1 MSGFE
6 GVDNVVYGKAEHLK
20 DVAERARVLMERENV
35 EAIVA
40 SSCENFYYLS
50 GHPSTFMYTLR
61 MNEVALAVMFRDPSR
76 RTVII
81 MNEFEAAGVPDE
93 LPQCELRTYPT
104 WVDVDDP
111 FGLRGDRYEG
121 RRPVNHQVEE
131 MFGLLREVLEEYGI
145 RSGKVAVELSGMR
158 HPAVNALREA
168 VPSLKLTEAGALLT
182 ELRARKT
189 HWEVEQLRQS
199 CAYAEI
205 GIAETIKGIRAGSSA
220 AEIADAFRLALLTH
234 ADGAPSR
241 FHMIS
246 VGANFAPAHI
256 FDTRPGQPG
265 DVIKF
270 DVGVDVAGYGS
281 DIARTFV
288 LGSPSDTVKRI
299 YGALRAG
306 HDRLLELIEP
316 GLPMSRAFDE
326 AMRVIR
332 RSGLPNYN
340 RGHLGH
346 SAGLSLAAEEAPF
359 LSPAEE
365 AVFVPGMVIC
375 LETPY
380 YGYGIGSIMIEDM
393 VLVTE
398 NGCERLNKLS
408 RDLISL

>member
-1 MSGFE
+1 M
-6 GVDNVVYGKAEHLK
+6 VHGKAEHLK
-20 DVAERARVLMERENV
+20 NVAERARAIMEKENV
-35 EAIVA
+35 EALVA

-61 MNEVALAVMFRDPSR
+61 MSEVALAVMFRDPTR

-81 MNEFEAAGVPDE
+81 MNEFEAAGVPED

-111 FGLRGDRYEG
+111 LGLRGAKYEG
-121 RRPVNHQVEE
+121 RRPVNHQVQE
-131 MFGLLREVLEEYGI
+131 MFGLLRQVLAENGI
-145 RSGKVAVELSGMR
+145 SSGKAAVEMSSMR
-158 HPAVNALREA
+158 YPAVNALREA
-168 VPSLKLTEAGALLT
+168 VPDLDLTEASAILT

-189 HWEVEQLRQS
+189 HWEIEQLRKS

-205 GIAETIKGIRAGSSA
+205 GITESVKGIRTGSSA
-220 AEIADAFRLALLTH
+220 SEIADHFRLALLTH
-234 ADGAPSR
+234 ADGSSSR

-246 VGANFAPAHI
+246 VGAHFAPAHI
-256 FDTRPGQPG
+256 FDTHSGQPG
-265 DVIKF
+265 DLIKF

-316 GLPMSRAFDE
+316 GLPMKRAFDE
-326 AMRVIR
+326 VMPLIR

-359 LSPAEE
+359 LSPSENT
-365 AVFVPGMVIC
+365 VFLPDMVIC

-380 YGYGIGSIMIEDM
+380 YGHGIGSIMIEDM
-393 VLVTE
+393 VLVTN

>member
-1 MSGFE
+1 MVPS
-6 GVDNVVYGKAEHLK
+6 KAEHLK
-20 DVAERARVLMERENV
+20 NVAERARAIMEKENV
-35 EAIVA
+35 EALVA

-61 MNEVALAVMFRDPSR
+61 MSEVALAVMFRDPSR

-81 MNEFEAAGVPDE
+81 MNEFEAAGVPAD
-93 LPQCELRTYPT
+93 LPECELRTYPT

-111 FGLRGDRYEG
+111 LGLRGAKYEG
-121 RRPVNHQVEE
+121 RRPVNHQVQE
-131 MFGLLREVLEEYGI
+131 MFGLLGQVLAEHGI
-145 RSGKVAVELSGMR
+145 HSGRIAVELSSMR
-158 HPAVNALREA
+158 YPAVNALREA
-168 VPSLKLTEAGALLT
+168 VPGLELTEAGAILT
-182 ELRARKT
+182 ELRALKTPWEIAHLRK
-189 HWEVEQLRQS
+189 S
-199 CAYAEI
+199 CEYAEI
-205 GIAETIKGIRAGSSA
+205 GISETIKGIRAGSSA

-234 ADGAPSR
+234 ADGSSSR

-246 VGANFAPAHI
+246 VGAHFAPAHI

-265 DVIKF
+265 DLIKF

-288 LGSPSDTVKRI
+288 LGAPSDTVKRI

-316 GLPMSRAFDE
+316 GMPMKQAFDE
-326 AMRVIR
+326 VMPLIR

-359 LSPAEE
+359 LSPSEE
-365 AVFVPGMVIC
+365 TVFRPGMVIC

-380 YGYGIGSIMIEDM
+380 YGYGVGSIMIEDM
-393 VLVTE
+393 VLVTD

-408 RDLISL
+408 RDLITL

>member
-1 MSGFE
+1 MVPS
-6 GVDNVVYGKAEHLK
+6 KAEHLK
-20 DVAERARVLMERENV
+20 NVAERARAIMEKENV
-35 EAIVA
+35 EALVA

-61 MNEVALAVMFRDPSR
+61 MSEVALAVMFRDPSR

-81 MNEFEAAGVPDE
+81 MNEFEAAGVPAD
-93 LPQCELRTYPT
+93 LPECELRTYPT

-111 FGLRGDRYEG
+111 LGLRGAKYEG
-121 RRPVNHQVEE
+121 RRPVNHQVQE
-131 MFGLLREVLEEYGI
+131 MFGLLGQVLAGHGI
-145 RSGKVAVELSGMR
+145 HSGRIAVELNSMR
-158 HPAVNALREA
+158 YPAVNALREA
-168 VPSLKLTEAGALLT
+168 VPGLELTEAGAILT
-182 ELRARKT
+182 ELRALKTPWEIAHLRK
-189 HWEVEQLRQS
+189 S
-199 CAYAEI
+199 CEYAEI

-234 ADGAPSR
+234 ADGSSSR

-246 VGANFAPAHI
+246 VGAHFAPAHI

-265 DVIKF
+265 DLIKF

-288 LGSPSDTVKRI
+288 LGAPSDTVKRI

-316 GLPMSRAFDE
+316 GMPMKQAFDE
-326 AMRVIR
+326 VMPLIR

-359 LSPAEE
+359 LSPSEKT
-365 AVFVPGMVIC
+365 VFRPGMVIC

-380 YGYGIGSIMIEDM
+380 YGYGVGSIMIEDM
-393 VLVTE
+393 VLVTD

>member
-1 MSGFE
+1 MKF
-6 GVDNVVYGKAEHLK
+6 DKAAHLAS
-20 DVAERARVLMERENV
+20 VAERARSIMEKENI

-40 SSCENFYYLS
+40 SGCENFYYLS

-61 MNEVALAVMFRDPSR
+61 MSEVALAVMFRDPSR
-76 RTVII
+76 QTVII
-81 MNEFEAAGVPDE
+81 MNEFEAAGVPND

-111 FGLRGDRYEG
+111 LGLRGDKYEG
-121 RRPVNHQVEE
+121 RRPVNHQVQE
-131 MFGLLREVLEEYGI
+131 MFGLLQHVLADYGV
-145 RSGKVAVELSGMR
+145 STGKIAVELGSMKY
-158 HPAVNALREA
+158 AAAQALQGALPNVE
-168 VPSLKLTEAGALLT
+168 LTEASAIFT
-182 ELRARKT
+182 ELRMLKT
-189 HWEVEQLRQS
+189 PWEVEQLRQS

-205 GIAETIKGIRAGSSA
+205 GITEAIKGIHIGSSA

-234 ADGAPSR
+234 ANGSPSR

-246 VGANFAPAHI
+246 VGDHFAPAHI
-256 FDTRPGQPG
+256 FDTRPSQTG

-288 LGSPSDTVKRI
+288 LSEPSDPVKRI
-299 YGALRAG
+299 YNALRTG
-306 HDRLLELIEP
+306 HDHLLKIIEP
-316 GLPMSRAFDE
+316 GMPMKHAFND
-326 AMRVIR
+326 AMSIIR
-332 RSGLPNYN
+332 QSGLPAYN

-359 LSPAEE
+359 LSPSENTI
-365 AVFVPGMVIC
+365 FQPGMVIC

-393 VLVTE
+393 VLITD
-398 NGCERLNKLS
+398 NGIERLNTLS
-408 RDLISL
+408 RDLIVL

>member
-1 MSGFE
+1 MVPS
-6 GVDNVVYGKAEHLK
+6 KAEHLK
-20 DVAERARVLMERENV
+20 NVAERARAIMEKENV
-35 EAIVA
+35 EALVA

-61 MNEVALAVMFRDPSR
+61 MSEVALAVMFRDPSR

-81 MNEFEAAGVPDE
+81 MNEFEAAGVPAD
-93 LPQCELRTYPT
+93 LPECELRTYPT

-111 FGLRGDRYEG
+111 LGLRGAKYEG
-121 RRPVNHQVEE
+121 RRPVNHQVQE
-131 MFGLLREVLEEYGI
+131 MFGLLGQVLAGHGI
-145 RSGKVAVELSGMR
+145 HSGRIAVELSSMR
-158 HPAVNALREA
+158 YPAVNALREA
-168 VPSLKLTEAGALLT
+168 VPGLELTEAGAILT
-182 ELRARKT
+182 ELRALKTPWEIEHLRK
-189 HWEVEQLRQS
+189 S
-199 CAYAEI
+199 CEYAEI

-234 ADGAPSR
+234 ADGSSSR

-246 VGANFAPAHI
+246 VGAHFAPAHI

-265 DVIKF
+265 DLIKF

-288 LGSPSDTVKRI
+288 LGAPSDTVKRI

-316 GLPMSRAFDE
+316 GMPMKQAFDE
-326 AMRVIR
+326 VMPLIR

-359 LSPAEE
+359 LSPSEKT
-365 AVFVPGMVIC
+365 VFRPGMVIC

-380 YGYGIGSIMIEDM
+380 YGYGVGSIMIEDM
-393 VLVTE
+393 VLVTD

>member
-1 MSGFE
+1 MVPS
-6 GVDNVVYGKAEHLK
+6 KAEHLK
-20 DVAERARVLMERENV
+20 NVAERARTIMEKENV
-35 EAIVA
+35 EALVA

-81 MNEFEAAGVPDE
+81 MNEFEAAGVPAD
-93 LPQCELRTYPT
+93 LPGCELRTYPT

-111 FGLRGDRYEG
+111 LGLRGGNYEG
-121 RRPVNHQVEE
+121 RRPVNHQVQE
-131 MFGLLREVLEEYGI
+131 MFGLLGQVLAEHGI
-145 RSGKVAVELSGMR
+145 SGGKVAVELNSMR
-158 HPAVNALREA
+158 YPAVNALREA
-168 VPSLKLTEAGALLT
+168 VPDLEFTEAGAILT
-182 ELRARKT
+182 ELRALKT
-189 HWEVEQLRQS
+189 PWEIAQLRKS
-199 CAYAEI
+199 CEYAEI

-234 ADGAPSR
+234 ADGSSTR

-246 VGANFAPAHI
+246 VGAHFAPAHI

-265 DVIKF
+265 DLIKF

-316 GLPMSRAFDE
+316 GMPMKRAFDE
-326 AMRVIR
+326 VMPLIR

-359 LSPAEE
+359 LSPSEE
-365 AVFVPGMVIC
+365 TVFRPGMVIC

-380 YGYGIGSIMIEDM
+380 YGYGVGSIMIEDM
-393 VLVTE
+393 VLVTDS
-398 NGCERLNKLS
+398 GSERLNKLS

>member
-1 MSGFE
+1 M
-6 GVDNVVYGKAEHLK
+6 VLLNKAEHLR
-20 DVAERARVLMERENV
+20 DVTERARAIMEKEKV

-40 SSCENFYYLS
+40 SGCENFYYLS

-61 MNEVALAVMFRDPSR
+61 MSEVALAVMFRDPSR

-81 MNEFEAAGVPDE
+81 MNEFEAAGVPED
-93 LPQCELRTYPT
+93 LPGCELRTYPT

-111 FGLRGDRYEG
+111 LGLRGNRYEG
-121 RRPVNHQVEE
+121 RRPVNHQVQE
-131 MFGLLREVLEEYGI
+131 MFGLLGEVLNEYGI
-145 RSGKVAVELSGMR
+145 SSGTVAAELNAMRYPAVE
-158 HPAVNALREA
+158 ALREA
-168 VPSLKLTEAGALLT
+168 VPGLQLTEAGPVLT
-182 ELRARKT
+182 ELRALKT
-189 HWEVEQLRQS
+189 PWEIAQLRKS
-199 CAYAEI
+199 CEYAEI
-205 GIAETIKGIRAGSSA
+205 GITETIKNIRAGSSA
-220 AEIADAFRLALLTH
+220 AEIADTFRLALLTH
-234 ADGAPSR
+234 ADGSNSR

-246 VGANFAPAHI
+246 VGSHFAPAHI

-265 DVIKF
+265 DLVKF

-288 LGSPSDTVKRI
+288 LGTPSDTVKRI
-299 YGALRAG
+299 YSALRTG

-316 GLPMSRAFDE
+316 GMPMKHAFDE
-326 AMRVIR
+326 VMPVIR

-359 LSPAEE
+359 LSPSEE
-365 AVFVPGMVIC
+365 TIFRPGMVIC

-408 RDLISL
+408 RELISL

>member
-1 MSGFE
+1 M
-6 GVDNVVYGKAEHLK
+6 VYGKAEHLK
-20 DVAERARVLMERENV
+20 NIAERARAIMERENV

-76 RTVII
+76 RTVVI
-81 MNEFEAAGVPDE
+81 MNEFEAAGVPDD
-93 LPQCELRTYPT
+93 LPHCELRTYPT

-111 FGLRGDRYEG
+111 LGLRGDRYEG
-121 RRPVNHQVEE
+121 RRPVNHQVGE
-131 MFGLLREVLEEYGI
+131 MFGLLREVLAEYGV
-145 RSGKVAVELSGMR
+145 RSGKVAVELSAMR
-158 HPAVNALREA
+158 YPAVNALREA
-168 VPSLKLTEAGALLT
+168 VPGLELTEAGGLLA

-189 HWEVEQLRQS
+189 PWEVEQLRQS

-205 GIAETIKGIRAGSSA
+205 GIAEAIKEIRTGSSA
-220 AEIADAFRLALLTH
+220 ADIADAFRRALLTH
-234 ADGAPSR
+234 ANGAPSR

-246 VGANFAPAHI
+246 VGAKFAPAHI

-281 DIARTFV
+281 DMARTFV

-316 GLPMSRAFDE
+316 GLPMSRAFDD
-326 AMRVIR
+326 AMQVIR

-393 VLVTE
+393 VLVTD

>member
-1 MSGFE
+1 MVPS
-6 GVDNVVYGKAEHLK
+6 KAEHLK
-20 DVAERARVLMERENV
+20 NVAERARAIMEKENV
-35 EAIVA
+35 EALVA

-61 MNEVALAVMFRDPSR
+61 MSEVALAVMFRDPSR

-81 MNEFEAAGVPDE
+81 MNEFEAAGVPAD
-93 LPQCELRTYPT
+93 LPECELRTYPT

-111 FGLRGDRYEG
+111 LGLRGAKYEG
-121 RRPVNHQVEE
+121 RRPVNHQVQE
-131 MFGLLREVLEEYGI
+131 MFGLLGQVLAGHGI
-145 RSGKVAVELSGMR
+145 HSGRIAVELNSMR
-158 HPAVNALREA
+158 YPAVNALREA
-168 VPSLKLTEAGALLT
+168 VPGLELTEAGAILT
-182 ELRARKT
+182 ELRALKTPWEIAHLRK
-189 HWEVEQLRQS
+189 S
-199 CAYAEI
+199 CEYAEI

-234 ADGAPSR
+234 ADGSSSR

-246 VGANFAPAHI
+246 VGAHFAPAHI
-256 FDTRPGQPG
+256 FDTRPAQPG
-265 DVIKF
+265 DLIKF

-288 LGSPSDTVKRI
+288 LGAPSDTVKRI

-316 GLPMSRAFDE
+316 GMPMKQAFDE
-326 AMRVIR
+326 VMPLIR

-359 LSPAEE
+359 LSPSEE
-365 AVFVPGMVIC
+365 TVFRPGMVIC

-380 YGYGIGSIMIEDM
+380 YGYGVGSIMIEDM
-393 VLVTE
+393 VLVTD

-408 RDLISL
+408 RDLITL

>member
-1 MSGFE
+1 MVPS
-6 GVDNVVYGKAEHLK
+6 KAEHLK
-20 DVAERARVLMERENV
+20 NVAERARAIMERENV
-35 EAIVA
+35 EALVA

-81 MNEFEAAGVPDE
+81 MNEFEAAGVPED
-93 LPQCELRTYPT
+93 LPGCELRTYPT

-111 FGLRGDRYEG
+111 LGLRGGNYEG
-121 RRPVNHQVEE
+121 RRPVNHQVQE
-131 MFGLLREVLEEYGI
+131 MFGLLGQVLAEHGI
-145 RSGKVAVELSGMR
+145 SGGKIAVELNSMR
-158 HPAVNALREA
+158 YPAVNALREA
-168 VPSLKLTEAGALLT
+168 VPGLEFTEAGAILT
-182 ELRARKT
+182 ELRALKT
-189 HWEVEQLRQS
+189 PWEIAQLRKS
-199 CAYAEI
+199 CEYAEI

-220 AEIADAFRLALLTH
+220 AEIADAFRLALLTY
-234 ADGAPSR
+234 ADGSSSR

-246 VGANFAPAHI
+246 VGAHFAPAHI

-265 DVIKF
+265 DLIKF

-316 GLPMSRAFDE
+316 GMPMKRAFDE
-326 AMRVIR
+326 VMPLIR

-359 LSPAEE
+359 LSPSEE
-365 AVFVPGMVIC
+365 TVFRPGMVIC

-380 YGYGIGSIMIEDM
+380 YGYGVGSIMIEDM
-393 VLVTE
+393 VLVTDS
-398 NGCERLNKLS
+398 GCERLNKLS

>member
-1 MSGFE
+1 MVPS
-6 GVDNVVYGKAEHLK
+6 KAEHLK
-20 DVAERARVLMERENV
+20 NVAERARAIMEKENV
-35 EAIVA
+35 EALVA

-61 MNEVALAVMFRDPSR
+61 MSEVALAVMFRDPSR

-81 MNEFEAAGVPDE
+81 MNEFEAAGVPAD
-93 LPQCELRTYPT
+93 LPECELRTYPT

-111 FGLRGDRYEG
+111 LGLRGAKYEG
-121 RRPVNHQVEE
+121 RRPVNHQVQE
-131 MFGLLREVLEEYGI
+131 MFGLLGQVLAEHGI
-145 RSGKVAVELSGMR
+145 HSGRIAVELNSMR
-158 HPAVNALREA
+158 YPAVNALREA
-168 VPSLKLTEAGALLT
+168 VPGLELTEAGAILT
-182 ELRARKT
+182 ELRALKTPWEIAHLRK
-189 HWEVEQLRQS
+189 S
-199 CAYAEI
+199 CEYAEI

-234 ADGAPSR
+234 ADGSSSR

-246 VGANFAPAHI
+246 VGAHFAPAHI
-256 FDTRPGQPG
+256 FDTRPAQPG
-265 DVIKF
+265 DLIKF

-288 LGSPSDTVKRI
+288 LGAPSDTVKRI

-316 GLPMSRAFDE
+316 GMPMKQAFDE
-326 AMRVIR
+326 VMPLIR

-359 LSPAEE
+359 LSPSEKT
-365 AVFVPGMVIC
+365 VFRPGMVIC

-380 YGYGIGSIMIEDM
+380 YGYGVGSIMIEDM
-393 VLVTE
+393 VLVTD

-408 RDLISL
+408 RDLITL